1 MGVVPNL
8 ANTYFLADL
17 YKIIGDVNVNLWF
30 AGENQNRKNL
40 KTLTFRH
47 CVISLSVI
55 IELVTSQVFR

>member
-30 AGENQNRKNL
+30 AGET
-40 KTLTFRH
+40 KTERILRH
-47 CVISLSVI
+47 LLLDIV
-55 IELVTSQVFR
+55 